1 MNQETDTKDLPEII
15 PIFPLD
21 KCVLLP
27 KAILPLNIFEPRYLE
42 MIDDAMKK
50 NKYIG
55 IIQPSITKKKKID
68 TERVGCLGKV
78 STYVENDDGTLI
90 IKLTGVCRFN
100 IIEEIENKVS
110 YREMRVAYD
119 AFNDDLVIED
129 NTDTIDREKLLNVIS
144 DYLNVN
150 DLTTDWSVIT
160 DTDTDILINAFA
172 MLSPFTAK
180 EKQALLEARNIENR
194 SEILIALSEISIASR
209 NDKKSNFNFLRL

>member
-209 NDKKSNFNFLRL
+209 NDKKSNFIQ

>member
-1 MNQETDTKDLPEII
+1 MNQETNIKDLPEII

-209 NDKKSNFNFLRL
+209 NDKKSNFIQ

>member
-1 MNQETDTKDLPEII
+1 MDQETNIKDLPSII
-15 PIFPLD
+15 PIFPLN

-27 KAILPLNIFEPRYLE
+27 KAILPLNIFEPRYVE

-55 IIQPSITKKKKID
+55 IIQPSINRKKKSD
-68 TERVGCLGKV
+68 TELVGCLGKI

-100 IIEEIENKVS
+100 ILEEIDNKVS
-110 YREMRVAYD
+110 YREMKVTYD
-119 AFNDDLVIED
+119 AFNDDLAVDE
-129 NTDTIDREKLLNVIS
+129 NTITIDREKLLNVIS

-160 DTDTDILINAFA
+160 DTDTEILINAFA
-172 MLSPFTAK
+172 MLSPFSAT
-180 EKQALLEARNIENR
+180 EKQALLEASNIENR

-209 NDKKSNFNFLRL
+209 NNKKSSFIQ

>member
-1 MNQETDTKDLPEII
+1 MSQELDTKNLPKII

-42 MIDDAMKK
+42 MIDDAMKN

-55 IIQPSITKKKKID
+55 IIQPSIRKGKKSD
-68 TERVGCLGKV
+68 TELVGCLGKI
-78 STYVENDDGTLI
+78 STYVENEDETLI
-90 IKLTGVCRFN
+90 VKLTGVCRFN
-100 IIEEIENKVS
+100 VLEEIESKS
-110 YREMRVAYD
+110 MYREMRVTYD
-119 AFNDDLVIED
+119 NFNDDLHIDD

-172 MLSPFTAK
+172 MLSPFSAK
-180 EKQALLEARNIENR
+180 EKQALLEATNIENR
-194 SEILIALSEISIASR
+194 SEILIALSGISIASR
-209 NDKKSNFNFLRL
+209 GNKKSNFIQ

>member
-1 MNQETDTKDLPEII
+1 MNQETDIRNLPEVI

-50 NKYIG
+50 NKYVG
-55 IIQPSITKKKKID
+55 IIQPSVSKRKKSD
-68 TERVGCLGKV
+68 TERVGCLGKI

-90 IKLTGVCRFN
+90 IKLTGICRFN
-100 IIEEIENKVS
+100 IIEEIENRAP
-110 YREMRVAYD
+110 YREMKVTYH
-119 AFNDDLVIED
+119 AFNDDLLLDD

-160 DTDTDILINAFA
+160 DTDTEILINAFA

-180 EKQALLEARNIENR
+180 EKQAMLEATNIENR

-209 NDKKSNFNFLRL
+209 NNKKNNFIQ

>member
-1 MNQETDTKDLPEII
+1 MSQELDTKNLPKII

-42 MIDDAMKK
+42 MIDDAMKN

-55 IIQPSITKKKKID
+55 IIQPSIRKGRKSD
-68 TERVGCLGKV
+68 TELVGCLGKI
-78 STYVENDDGTLI
+78 STYVENEDETLI
-90 IKLTGVCRFN
+90 VKLTGVCRFN
-100 IIEEIENKVS
+100 VLEEIESKS
-110 YREMRVAYD
+110 MYREMRVTYD
-119 AFNDDLVIED
+119 NFNDDLHIDD

-172 MLSPFTAK
+172 MLSPFSAK
-180 EKQALLEARNIENR
+180 EKQALLEATNIENR

-209 NDKKSNFNFLRL
+209 GNKKSNFIQ